1 MLVIALTVVLIAFI
15 QPILS
20 GYDPMETPNINNPS
34 MRFIRPNGEF
44 WFGTDDKGNS
54 LFDAVW
60 AGTRNSLIVSF
71 SATIITQILGVTVGM
86 FWGFSKRFDAIMIQI
101 YNVLANIPMTL
112 VAMIMMYVL
121 GSGMPQLIFA
131 LSVTSWIS
139 TAYFIRVQVMIIRDR
154 EYNLASRCLGT
165 STVKIITHNIFPY
178 LISVIMTS
186 ISRDVPSFI
195 SYEVFLSFIGDSPIV
210 AHNGLDFDFPFI
222 NHELRLVG
230 LPEIPRSQQFDSI
243 VIARNRVF
251 GPKSYSLDALAK
263 WYGISLTARADAHG
277 ALIDA
282 EILAKVYKELE
293 NTAPAP
299 DVSEIIAK
307 QHADFLAHPKIG
319 ANFPH
324 RTFQP
329 HADELA
335 AHNEFM
341 EKITA

>member
-1 MLVIALTVVLIAFI
+1 MGRVICFDI
-15 QPILS
+15 
-20 GYDPMETPNINNPS
+20 ETTGLEYMRGDRCIEIGAVEMIDGVITDNTFHEYINPD
-34 MRFIRPNGEF
+34 G
-44 WFGTDDKGNS
+44 
-54 LFDAVW
+54 
-60 AGTRNSLIVSF
+60 
-71 SATIITQILGVTVGM
+71 
-86 FWGFSKRFDAIMIQI
+86 
-101 YNVLANIPMTL
+101 
-112 VAMIMMYVL
+112 
-121 GSGMPQLIFA
+121 
-131 LSVTSWIS
+131 
-139 TAYFIRVQVMIIRDR
+139 
-154 EYNLASRCLGT
+154 
-165 STVKIITHNIFPY
+165 KIIPPDSYMVHK
-178 LISVIMTS
+178 ISNA
-186 ISRDVPSFI
+186 
-195 SYEVFLSFIGDSPIV
+195 FLEDKPKMAVVAPRFLEFIGDSPIV

-307 QHADFLAHPKIG
+307 QHADFLNHPKIG

-324 RTFQP
+324 REFPP
-329 HADELA
+329 HLDELN